1 MGELFVMR
9 EIEEIACLDTLED
22 MWVVAEAASLLGIKT
37 GRVHA
42 MIEQGSLPSRF
53 ATLNEIALLLATGR
67 IKGVP
72 GSGIRLIPKYAIEAA
87 KSRRKRGWQK
97 GKSRKYS

>member
-1 MGELFVMR
+1 MR
-9 EIEEIACLDTLED
+9 EIEEVAGLELLEN
-22 MWVVAEAASLLGIKT
+22 MWVVAEAASLLGVKT

-53 ATLNEIALLLATGR
+53 ATLDEVALLLATGR

-72 GSGIRLIPKYAIEAA
+72 GSGIRLVPKYAVEMA
-87 KSRRKRGWQK
+87 KSRRKRGWEK
-97 GKSRKYS
+97 GRPRKYR

>member
-1 MGELFVMR
+1 MGELFTMR
-9 EIEEIACLDTLED
+9 EMEEVTRLEALEE
-22 MWVVAEAASLLGIKT
+22 MWVVAEAASLLGVKT

-53 ATLNEIALLLATGR
+53 ATLDEIAILLATGR

-72 GSGIRLIPKYAIEAA
+72 GSGIRLVPRYAVESA

-97 GKSRKYS
+97 GKPRKYR